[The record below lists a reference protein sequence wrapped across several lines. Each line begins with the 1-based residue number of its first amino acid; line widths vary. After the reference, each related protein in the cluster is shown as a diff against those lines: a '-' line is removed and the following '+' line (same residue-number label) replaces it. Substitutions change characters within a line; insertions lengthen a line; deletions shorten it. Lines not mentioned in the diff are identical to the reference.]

1 MGAVPGTSGQPPTR
15 LSDQGNSPRWDFQPM
30 AARPGAA
37 MIGRWLQ
44 IRLSARDLSAR
55 RRTLARSAG
64 RRLRRHLGAGRHTAR
79 SGHAHRRRTRQ
90 RALQRHLRKRV
101 GLAPGRDR
109 PGRRRQR
116 HHRRQHP
123 SATSARPR
131 SRRDWPCGTAC
142 ASSSTVSTRS
152 SSRPPIRSTSPFTTR
167 RWKTWPPTCARAFTK
182 CRSMFLTQL
191 ITSYAVCFALQ
202 QTTSQLSGAVS
213 SPIAGPLAAWTPPS
227 NAMDGFTAYPASG
240 EGTAPS
246 DALPL

>member
-1 MGAVPGTSGQPPTR
+1 MGQLLAKDAFNPALVRTAGSSVRREVACCLRHAHQVPCPGCGGKVPAGRMGAVPGTSGQPPTR

-123 SATSARPR
+123 SARRQRDRAAGATGRVGRRAQAARRYRPEAALARQSDQPR
-131 SRRDWPCGTAC
+131 HLPPAGGKPGRR
-142 ASSSTVSTRS
+142 
-152 SSRPPIRSTSPFTTR
+152 
-167 RWKTWPPTCARAFTK
+167 RAHAPL
-182 CRSMFLTQL
+182 RN
-191 ITSYAVCFALQ
+191 AVQCF
-202 QTTSQLSGAVS
+202 
-213 SPIAGPLAAWTPPS
+213 
-227 NAMDGFTAYPASG
+227 
-240 EGTAPS
+240 
-246 DALPL
+246 